1 MSTRERIV
9 YEALVLFSK
18 KGYSDVYVAEIA
30 SAVGIKAPSLY
41 KHFKSKQDIFD
52 KYCVEDLN
60 VPSLVFQ
67 SEDDRL
73 SDYDKA
79 VAGAYRL
86 PECTF
91 VSFKNGGH
99 LLEGHDNEI
108 RAAVCEFCKK

>member
-1 MSTRERIV
+1 M
-9 YEALVLFSK
+9 
-18 KGYSDVYVAEIA
+18 
-30 SAVGIKAPSLY
+30 
-41 KHFKSKQDIFD
+41 
-52 KYCVEDLN
+52 
-60 VPSLVFQ
+60 LVFK

-79 VAGAYRL
+79 VAGASRL

-91 VSFKNGGH
+91 VSFKSGGH

>member
-1 MSTRERIV
+1 MFTGERIV

-30 SAVGIKAPSLY
+30 SAVGIK
-41 KHFKSKQDIFD
+41 
-52 KYCVEDLN
+52 

-79 VAGAYRL
+79 VAGASRL

>member
-1 MSTRERIV
+1 MSTGERIV

-30 SAVGIKAPSLY
+30 SAVGIKAPSL
-41 KHFKSKQDIFD
+41 
-52 KYCVEDLN
+52 
-60 VPSLVFQ
+60 VFQ

-79 VAGAYRL
+79 VAGASRL

-91 VSFKNGGH
+91 VSIKIGGH

>member
-1 MSTRERIV
+1 MSMWLKLHLRWESRLLHFINTLKVSRIFLISSPPHTRG
-9 YEALVLFSK
+9 FSR
-18 KGYSDVYVAEIA
+18 VR
-30 SAVGIKAPSLY
+30 L
-41 KHFKSKQDIFD
+41 H

-108 RAAVCEFCKK
+108 RAVVCEFCKK

>member
-1 MSTRERIV
+1 MSTGERIV

-30 SAVGIKAPSLY
+30 SAVGIK
-41 KHFKSKQDIFD
+41 
-52 KYCVEDLN
+52 

-108 RAAVCEFCKK
+108 RVAVCEFCKK